1 MNYYIN
7 TYGCQMNIHESEKL
21 AGMLEELGYTPCA
34 EEKDADI
41 ILFNTCCIRETA
53 EQKIYGRIGTMK
65 KLKLNNKNL
74 IVALC
79 GCMTQQEGV
88 QSAIRSRYPYV
99 DIVLGTGNISML
111 PEAINKV
118 RANRKNKV
126 FDESYIKGSED
137 AMPLTRTSA
146 PNAWVNIIYG
156 CNNFCS
162 YCIVPYVRGRERSR
176 SMSDIVAEVKK
187 LVAEGYKEITLLGQN
202 VNSYGNDLGDGTNF
216 AKLLNEIGKIE
227 GKFRVRF
234 MSSHPKDLTQDVIDA
249 VRNNKNICNSIHLP
263 VQSGSNDVLRRMN
276 RRYTR
281 ERYLEQI
288 RAIRESLPD
297 VGITTDIMVGFPGET
312 EQDFQDTLDLVR
324 QAEYSSAFCFI
335 YSRRKGT
342 PAYSMENQIP
352 YVEKQRRIQLLLKT
366 QNEITKKLSSQMQG
380 KVYEVLAEDI
390 NPKYP
395 DTYCGRTENGRL
407 VNFRCDFNPVGQ
419 FVNVVVEQARSATLW
434 GRAVKED

>member
-21 AGMLEELGYTPCA
+21 AGMLEELGCTPCA

-53 EQKIYGRIGTMK
+53 EQKIYGHIGTMK

-202 VNSYGNDLGDGTNF
+202 VNSYGNDPGDGTNF

-281 ERYLEQI
+281 ERYLDQI

>member
-21 AGMLEELGYTPCA
+21 AGMLEKLGYTPCA

-53 EQKIYGRIGTMK
+53 EQKIYGHIGTMK
-65 KLKLNNKNL
+65 KLKQSNKNL

-126 FDESYIKGSED
+126 FDESYLKGSED

-202 VNSYGNDLGDGTNF
+202 VNSYGNDLDDGTNF

-249 VRNNKNICNSIHLP
+249 VKNNKNICNSIHLP

-312 EQDFQDTLDLVR
+312 EQDFEDTLDLVR

-352 YVEKQRRIQLLLKT
+352 YAEKQRRIQLLLKT

-407 VNFRCDFNPVGQ
+407 VNFRCDYNPVGQ